1 MSELFEVNEEEY
13 LQIVNELKQDSVS
26 YAALKTDF
34 SEKDDLEESIER
46 NLLKSKKQVNLNF
59 HLYLD

>member
-46 NLLKSKKQVNLNF
+46 NLLKSKKQVRLNF
-59 HLYLD
+59 HLSLD